1 MGLLSFLRRTRQN
14 DATSAAIYLAVVKQA
29 RSPAF
34 YSALAVPDTVDGR
47 FDLILIHAMLVM
59 RRLRAEGSEFEDLTQ
74 GLFDYMFKDMDR
86 SLREIGV
93 GDMSVGKHVKKMAK
107 AFYGRAEEY
116 EIGMDGGSA
125 EALNDALKRNIYRR
139 STPTAEQLAAMSS
152 YLLAAD
158 AALNSVATHDVAL
171 GRLTWPSISGQG

>member
-1 MGLLSFLRRTRQN
+1 MGLLSFFRRTSQS
-14 DATSAAIYLAVVKQA
+14 DAKSAAIYLAVVKQA
-29 RSPAF
+29 RNPAF
-34 YSALAVPDTVDGR
+34 YGALAVPDTVDGR
-47 FDLILIHAMLVM
+47 FDLIIMHAMLVM
-59 RRLRAEGSEFEDLTQ
+59 RRLRAEGPALEDLTQ

-116 EIGMDGGSA
+116 EIGMDGSA
-125 EALNDALKRNIYRR
+125 TGLHDALKRNVYR
-139 STPTAEQLAAMSS
+139 SVTPSGEQLAAMSR

-158 AALNSVATHDVAL
+158 TALNSVATDDVVMGQL
-171 GRLTWPSISGQG
+171 IWPSVGGQG